1 MPRWCRPTIRRAT
14 SMGRRMDIHYVI
26 NSLDGGGAAL
36 PMPDIVAVLQAHGH
50 AVRVSGLRPKDGRAC
65 ARLDAA
71 HVQYEILGTDRC
83 GNALLALRLWRR
95 LLRDRP
101 GLIWTSLSRATVL
114 GQVTGCVFGIP
125 VVSWQHNAFLRSEEH
140 TSELQSLMR
149 NSYAV

>member
-71 HVQYEILGTDRC
+71 HVQYEILGTARR
-83 GNALLALRLWRR
+83 GHALLALPLWRH

-101 GLIWTSLSRATVL
+101 GLICTSPPRAPVL
-114 GQVTGCVFGIP
+114 RQVTGCGFGIP
-125 VVSWQHNAFLRSEEH
+125 GVRGQHTLFRSDGVRAGKEWC
-140 TSELQSLMR
+140 SKS
-149 NSYAV
+149 